1 MAMARFSLTAVLAL
15 TLAPSTFAVEKT
27 VALEG
32 LKQIAELK
40 SMDMEVSVC

>member
-1 MAMARFSLTAVLAL
+1 MARFSLTTVLAL

-27 VALEG
+27 VALAG